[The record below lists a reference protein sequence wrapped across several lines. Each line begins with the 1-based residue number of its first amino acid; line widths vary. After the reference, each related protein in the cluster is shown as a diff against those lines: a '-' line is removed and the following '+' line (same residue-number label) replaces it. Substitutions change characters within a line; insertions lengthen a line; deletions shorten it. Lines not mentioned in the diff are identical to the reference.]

1 MTDFLADAGF
11 DQTTALLCAPASA
24 VCSRAK
30 TVLHDK
36 FYTPH
41 DVASRCVARVMEV
54 VGLRP
59 DDLYIEP
66 SAGAGAF
73 CAHLP
78 GDRLMALDIAPEA
91 PDIETQDFL
100 TFQFPDHAGRLIVIG
115 NPPFGHNGTL
125 ARAFLRKAMEHA
137 DTVAYILP
145 ASYAKPSM
153 QRGIDRFFHL
163 VHEESLPGQHFE
175 THLGDRIV
183 NTVFQIWRR
192 QAVPRDI
199 APETIGETDLAFTKD
214 LNQADLVIRRVGAR
228 AGVILPVP
236 DLDADGAPPKGY
248 ANSSNHYIR
257 SIGCDPATLATR
269 LETLG
274 LRALAAE
281 NGIMPSLPKPALIAA
296 YDKVWRAKELPC
308 PVSEAFAD
316 EAGMHA
322 SERLGARC
330 GIGLKDF
337 GAPDRLDRLPGAAR
351 MDVVGDDTANAI
363 SHSGRSSNWSDQ
375 GRLLGEFTD
384 GREADGSSGEVDCAR
399 EASVPLRSPGI
410 ASQPQQPETST
421 PPQSRC
427 PWPALR
433 DLVPQSRATGRIWS
447 RSLGGRRSDPQTA
460 NGHTPLQH
468 LQAEDWACAGGSA
481 RGPPAPGC
489 RTGGW
494 GVIPARAFSPVKSG
508 KLLQGSTAQCKP

>member
-1 MTDFLADAGF
+1 MTDFLADAGV
-11 DQTTALLCAPASA
+11 DQTTAPLCVPAPA

-30 TVLHDK
+30 AVLHDK

-91 PDIETQDFL
+91 PGIEIQDFL

-115 NPPFGHNGTL
+115 NPPFGHKGTL

-153 QRGIDRFFHL
+153 QRGIDRSFHL
-163 VHEESLPGQHFE
+163 VHEEMLPGQPFE
-175 THLGDRIV
+175 TYLGDRIV

-199 APETIGETDLAFTKD
+199 VPETIGETDFAFTKD
-214 LNQADLVIRRVGAR
+214 LTQADMVIRRAGAR

-236 DLDADGAPPKGY
+236 DLGADGAPPKGY
-248 ANSSNHYIR
+248 AKSSNYYIR
-257 SIGCDPATLATR
+257 SIGCDPATLASR

-296 YDKVWRAKELPC
+296 YDNAWRAKELPC
-308 PVSEAFAD
+308 TVGEACAD
-316 EAGMHA
+316 EAGMRA
-322 SERLGARC
+322 PERLGAQR
-330 GIGLKDF
+330 GIGLKDV
-337 GAPDRLDRLPGAAR
+337 GAPDRLPGAAQL
-351 MDVVGDDTANAI
+351 DVVSDDAAYAI
-363 SHSGRSSNWSDQ
+363 SHSGRPGDRSDQ
-375 GRLLGEFTD
+375 ARLLGEFPN
-384 GREADGSSGEVDCAR
+384 GHEADGSTGEVDCAR
-399 EASVPLRSPGI
+399 DASAPLRSPGI
-410 ASQPQQPETST
+410 ASQPQQPEMFT

-427 PWPALR
+427 PSLALR
-433 DLVPQSRATGRIWS
+433 DLVPPSRARGPVLP
-447 RSLGGRRSDPQTA
+447 RSLGGRRSGPPTSV
-460 NGHTPLQH
+460 GHTPLQR
-468 LQAEDWACAGGSA
+468 LGGGNGACAGGIA
-481 RGPPAPGC
+481 RGPPAPGR

-494 GVIPARAFSPVKSG
+494 GVKPARAFGPVRSV
-508 KLLQGSTAQCKP
+508 